1 MTRTGGVE
9 SRLACALASGAGV
22 VTALA
27 GSSVY
32 LRFVRVGEITV
43 RMPYSS
49 WWQIDDGNACIGR
62 TGDGWASHSTPAAG
76 PVELVTDRRSPSWF
90 RAPDAAQDHD
100 HVARRD
106 TGCSLRRRSDGVQPV
121 TTTV

>member
-62 TGDGWASHSTPAAG
+62 TGDGWLRIRRPP
-76 PVELVTDRRSPSWF
+76 PVPSNWSLDRRSPSWF